1 MRGFIVLNRM
11 KIANKKKKAFNVGKE
26 VIVVD
31 IITPPLY
38 YCQNEILTEYDV
50 RNIQRS
56 VAIGDITH
64 HQANRLRITDERGM
78 VFDFREDG
86 VLTNSPYGYDIT
98 TGIVLDIL
106 KMKRLNGGKDA
117 KPNGI
122 TRC

>member
-1 MRGFIVLNRM
+1 M
-11 KIANKKKKAFNVGKE
+11 KIGNKNKKAFKVGRE

-38 YCQNEILTEYDV
+38 YCQDETLTEYDV

-64 HQANRLRITDERGM
+64 HQANGLRITDERGM
-78 VFDFREDG
+78 VLDFREDG
-86 VLTNSPYGYDIT
+86 CLTNTPYGYDIT
-98 TGIVLDIL
+98 SRMVLDII
-106 KMKRLNGGKDA
+106 KTKREKDGKDA
-117 KPNGI
+117 KPSGT